1 MTQST
6 TISGRPNATLPLSG
20 TERIPMDQAGATVS
34 AGSFTFGQPYRIA
47 TLGTTDFTLIGADA
61 NELGLIFT
69 ATGVGAGTGTAV
81 IMTTVDATV
90 QDIANFG
97 GGGGGGGV
105 GAYVYQ
111 QSTPATTWT
120 INHGLGYRP
129 SVELLDSGSQE
140 IDGEIAHPTVNQTVV
155 TLSPATAGLA
165 RLI

>member
-1 MTQST
+1 
-6 TISGRPNATLPLSG
+6 
-20 TERIPMDQAGATVS
+20 MDQEGAIVS
-34 AGSFTFGQPYRIA
+34 AGAFVFGQPYKIA
-47 TLGTTDFTLIGADA
+47 SIGTTDFTLIGATA
-61 NELGLIFT
+61 NALGLIFV
-69 ATGVGAGTGTAV
+69 AIGVGAGTGTAAT
-81 IMTTVDATV
+81 MTTVDATV

-97 GGGGGGGV
+97 GGGGGGTS
-105 GAYVYQ
+105 AYVHQ
-111 QSTPATTWT
+111 QLTPATTWT

>member
-1 MTQST
+1 
-6 TISGRPNATLPLSG
+6 
-20 TERIPMDQAGATVS
+20 MDQEGAIVS
-34 AGSFTFGQPYRIA
+34 AGAFVFGQPYKIA
-47 TLGTTDFTLIGADA
+47 SIGTTDFTLIGATA
-61 NELGLIFT
+61 NTLGLIFV
-69 ATGVGAGTGTAV
+69 AIGVGAGTGTAAT
-81 IMTTVDATV
+81 MTTVDATV

-97 GGGGGGGV
+97 GGGGSGTS
-105 GAYVYQ
+105 AYVHQ

>member
-1 MTQST
+1 M
-6 TISGRPNATLPLSG
+6 PLSG

-34 AGSFTFGQPYRIA
+34 AGSFIFGQPYRIA

-61 NELGLIFT
+61 NQLGLIFT
-69 ATGVGAGTGTAV
+69 AIGVGAGTGTAV
-81 IMTTVDATV
+81 TMTTVDATV

-97 GGGGGGGV
+97 GGGGGGTN
-105 GAYVYQ
+105 AYVYQ